1 MCGLETSLGR
11 NHHFWCPPPPP
22 LNPFISSV
30 RDRQLSLGWECYRR
44 PPFIGD
50 PQHFIRDPTFSSE
63 TLNFSWGEGGGRIF
77 SLGTRY
83 KHLYRYISRINERE
97 EYFNN
102 CSICNSKVQHLFI
115 QFQRMFQIF
124 DNSNYKNSSG
134 SSNNS

>member
-11 NHHFWCPPPPP
+11 NHHFWCPPPSIKSLYFFGQRPIAQFRVGV
-22 LNPFISSV
+22 LSKTPF
-30 RDRQLSLGWECYRR
+30 YRR
-44 PPFIGD
+44 PPTFHQRPHI
-50 PQHFIRDPTFSSE
+50 FIRNLKLFM
-63 TLNFSWGEGGGRIF
+63 GGGGGRIF

-124 DNSNYKNSSG
+124 DNLNYKNSSG
-134 SSNNS
+134 SSNNT